1 MLQPGGWNFAEYAPS
16 SLDSLLSQGLTTSS
30 PAQRFAVY
38 SKVFRQLQDDVP
50 YVGLYASDLTAAV
63 SKKFT
68 WSDYSAWSWN
78 TPYVLGVKP
87 AA

>member
-1 MLQPGGWNFAEYAPS
+1 
-16 SLDSLLSQGLTTSS
+16 
-30 PAQRFAVY
+30 
-38 SKVFRQLQDDVP
+38 VP